1 MSTTSPQAIQ
11 TATPDY
17 SLYDSGAV
25 ALASL
30 FGTPVA
36 GASLMALNYR
46 RLGKTGMAIAT
57 LLAGAAVTLI
67 VIALSWNLPRSAV
80 SPIALVLLIAVRQ
93 VARVAQGHTLNEHVE
108 KGGRLGS
115 KGLAFGLG
123 LVFFTVIVALVFAF
137 ASISDQATNGSKLT
151 IGARDEI
158 FYSGSATK
166 QEAEALGGALKQ
178 SGYLSDRGVSVF
190 LAKSSEGT
198 VISYVAKEGSW
209 NDPSLVSSFEEITG
223 QAAPSVGGLPVLLR
237 IINKNKEVKFQ
248 STIAREALEGG
259 DVVYY
264 YGDVPQS
271 QAHALGLALKADKF
285 FQGRGADV
293 FLARHSNN
301 TTMSFVVKEGV
312 WQDPAIVKEF
322 ERIARDGANA
332 VGGLPV
338 TLRLMTSQLDVKK
351 DEVIE

>member
-1 MSTTSPQAIQ
+1 MSTISSQPIQ
-11 TATPDY
+11 TVTPNY

-25 ALASL
+25 ALATL

-46 RLGKTGMAIAT
+46 RLGRTGMAIVT
-57 LLAGAAVTLI
+57 LLVGLAVTSI
-67 VIALSWNLPRSAV
+67 VIALSWNLPRAVV
-80 SPIALVLLIAVRQ
+80 SPIALVLLIAVQ
-93 VARVAQGHTLNEHVE
+93 QIARVAQGEAVKEHAE

-115 KGLAFGLG
+115 KGLAFGSG
-123 LVFFTVIVALVFAF
+123 LVFFTVIVAMVFAV
-137 ASISDQATNGSKLT
+137 ASISDRAANGSKLT
-151 IGARDEI
+151 IGGKDEI

-166 QEAEALGGALKQ
+166 QEAEALGSALKE

-190 LAKSSEGT
+190 LAKGSEGT

-223 QAAPSVGGLPVLLR
+223 QAAPSVGGFPVLLR
-237 IINKNKEVKFQ
+237 IIDKEKQVKFQ
-248 STIAREALEGG
+248 SIIGREALEGG

-264 YGDVPQS
+264 YGDVPQT
-271 QAHALGLALKADKF
+271 QAHALGLTLKADDF

-293 FLARHSNN
+293 FLSRHSNN
-301 TTMSFVVKEGV
+301 TTMSFVVRDGV
-312 WQDPAIVKEF
+312 WQDPAIVKQF
-322 ERIARDGANA
+322 EKIARDGANS

-351 DEVIE
+351 DEVIQ